1 MRFTRLSRIVLG
13 FTLLGAVGISQ
24 TAGATAS
31 SLSIT
36 TTPPTN
42 VVAGNLVTVTS
53 AGGAGTGAVTY
64 KVTGAHCAITA
75 TTGILSATAAA
86 TCVVKAT
93 KAASRGH
100 VAVTSAAKTFVF
112 AADAPT
118 HANYDSAKLVSVV
131 GTPNVSSLDGSTT
144 DPSCYDGLGPSASS
158 VCGNSWFIASNF
170 LGYQPSSNS
179 QADQWLF
186 NYVHQGSIVQM
197 TWHVASSNGLALA
210 NTQVTLLTSYGIN
223 SPAIYT
229 SLSGANPDQYG
240 NLVGSTNSTGDITF
254 TLVAPRVNSGLT
266 YPTDYTTAYPALSV
280 ESGNTYNRMMM
291 VIGTLSSDTDPSRG
305 HLKNTSAS
313 EIVAAGS
320 GVVTQASDLAD
331 FILIP

>member
-31 SLSIT
+31 SLGIT

-53 AGGAGTGAVTY
+53 SGGAGTGAVTY

-75 TTGILSATAAA
+75 TTGILSATDAAS
-86 TCVVKAT
+86 CVVKAT

-118 HANYDSAKLVSVV
+118 HTNYDSAKLVSVV
-131 GTPNVSSLDGSTT
+131 GAPNASTLDGSTT
-144 DPSCYDGLGPSASS
+144 DASCYDGSGPSATS

-170 LGYQPSSNS
+170 LGYQVASSS

-197 TWHVASSNGLALA
+197 TWHVTSSNGLALA
-210 NTQVTLLTSYGIN
+210 NTQVTLLTSYGTN

-240 NLVGSTNSTGDITF
+240 NLVGRTNSTGDVTF
-254 TLVAPRVNSGLT
+254 TLVAPRVNSGLI
-266 YPTDYTTAYPALSV
+266 YPGDYTTAHPADSL
-280 ESGNTYNRMMM
+280 ESSNTYNRMMM
-291 VIGTLSSDTDPSRG
+291 VIGTLSSDTDPSQG
-305 HLKNTSAS
+305 HLKNAS
-313 EIVAAGS
+313 GTEIVAAGS

>member
-13 FTLLGAVGISQ
+13 FTLLGAFGISQ

-31 SLSIT
+31 SLTIT

-53 AGGAGTGAVTY
+53 SGGAGTGAVTY

-86 TCVVKAT
+86 SCVVKAT

-118 HANYDSAKLVSVV
+118 HTNYDSAKLVSVV
-131 GTPNVSSLDGSTT
+131 GAPNASTLDGSTT
-144 DPSCYDGLGPSASS
+144 DASCYDGSGPSATS

-170 LGYQPSSNS
+170 LGYQVASNS

-210 NTQVTLLTSYGIN
+210 NTQVTLLTSYGTN

-240 NLVGSTNSTGDITF
+240 NLVGTTNSTGDVTF
-254 TLVAPRVNSGLT
+254 TLVAPRVNSGLS
-266 YPTDYTTAYPALSV
+266 YPDDYITAHPADSL
-280 ESGNTYNRMMM
+280 ESSNTYNRMMM
-291 VIGTLSSDTDPSRG
+291 VIGTLSSDTDPSQG
-305 HLKNTSAS
+305 HLKNAS
-313 EIVAAGS
+313 GTEIVAAGS

>member
-1 MRFTRLSRIVLG
+1 MRITRLSRIVLG
-13 FTLLGAVGISQ
+13 FTLMGAVGISQ
-24 TAGATAS
+24 TAGATGS
-31 SLSIT
+31 GLVIT

-53 AGGAGTGAVTY
+53 SGGAGTGAVTY

-100 VAVTSAAKTFVF
+100 VAVTSPSKTFVF

-118 HANYDSAKLVSVV
+118 HTNYDSAKLVSVV

-144 DPSCYDGLGPSASS
+144 DASCYNGQGPSPTS

-170 LGYQPSSNS
+170 LGYQVSNNT

-197 TWHVASSNGLALA
+197 TWHVTSSNGLPLA
-210 NTQVTLLTSYGIN
+210 NTKVTLLTSYGTN

-229 SLSGANPDQYG
+229 SLTGTNPDQYG
-240 NLVGSTNSTGDITF
+240 NLVGTTNSSGDVTF
-254 TLVAPRVNSGLT
+254 TLVAPRINSGLT
-266 YPTDYTTAYPALSV
+266 FPDDLTTPHAALTA

-291 VIGTLSSDTDPSRG
+291 VIGTLSSDTDPSQG
-305 HLKNTSAS
+305 HLKNAS
-313 EIVAAGS
+313 GTEIVAAGS
-320 GVVTQASDLAD
+320 GAVTQASDLAD

>member
-13 FTLLGAVGISQ
+13 FTLMGAIGISQ
-24 TAGATAS
+24 SAGATGS
-31 SLSIT
+31 GLVIT

-42 VVAGNLVTVTS
+42 VVAGNLVTVAS
-53 AGGAGTGAVTY
+53 SGGAGTGAVTY

-100 VAVTSAAKTFVF
+100 LAATSPGKTFTF

-118 HANYDSAKLVSVV
+118 HTNYDSAKLVSVV
-131 GTPNVSSLDGSTT
+131 GAPNASILDGSTT
-144 DPSCYDGLGPSASS
+144 DPSCYDGSGPSSTS
-158 VCGNSWFIASNF
+158 VCGNSWFIATNF
-170 LGYQPSSNS
+170 LGYQAATNS
-179 QADQWLF
+179 QADSWLF
-186 NYVHQGSIVQM
+186 NYVHQGSIVQE
-197 TWHVASSNGLALA
+197 TWHVNSSNGLPLA
-210 NTQVTLLTSYGIN
+210 NTTVTLLTSFGTN

-229 SLSGANPDQYG
+229 SLSGTSPDQYG
-240 NLVGSTNSTGDITF
+240 NLVGTTNSNGDVTF

-266 YPTDYTTAYPALSV
+266 SPSDFTTPHAALTAEGSD
-280 ESGNTYNRMMM
+280 TYNRMML
-291 VIGTLSSDTDPSRG
+291 VIGTLSSDTDPSQG
-305 HLKNTSAS
+305 HLKNTSGT
-313 EIVAAGS
+313 EILAAGS
-320 GVVTQASDLAD
+320 GTVTQASDLAD